1 MSTQVLHPTIAA
13 KAVKAP
19 AEAHQLIAEKKVSL
33 NRIMVMTDFSEA
45 SDLALDYALSLA
57 RRYDSRIYLTHVLTQ
72 DAYQMAEPALA
83 EMTYQ
88 RMRQA
93 AEQSIADILV
103 SGKLRGVPHEV
114 LLSEGYLWPT
124 VEQLI
129 REQEIDLVVTG
140 THGRGEFKKVVLGS
154 VAEEVFR
161 QAGVPVLTVGPEARK
176 RAPQELDLSD
186 VLFATD
192 FGPGAA
198 RAGQYAFSLAQEHGA
213 RLTVLHVVG
222 EGVAY
227 TREGEERIRKLHIA
241 GMKQFLPQGAED
253 WCKVDFRVSF
263 GAPVEEILNEARDTG
278 ADLIVMGAKA
288 RKALAGH
295 RPWSIAYNVV
305 TRAKCPV
312 LSVRG

>member
-1 MSTQVLHPTIAA
+1 MSTQVLRPSDPAKTVTAPTG
-13 KAVKAP
+13 P
-19 AEAHQLIAEKKVSL
+19 RQLTADKKVSL
-33 NRIMVMTDFSEA
+33 TRIMVMTDFSEA

-88 RMRQA
+88 KMRQA

-124 VEQLI
+124 IEELI
-129 REQEIDLVVTG
+129 KEHEIDLVVTG
-140 THGRGEFKKVVLGS
+140 THGRGDFKKLVLGS

-161 QAGVPVLTVGPEARK
+161 RAGCPVLTVGPAARK
-176 RAPQELDLSD
+176 RAPQELNLNDI
-186 VLFATD
+186 LFATD

-198 RAGQYAFSLAQEHGA
+198 QAEQYAFSLAQEHGA
-213 RLTVLHVVG
+213 RLTVLHVV
-222 EGVAY
+222 EEPVAY
-227 TREGEERIRKLHIA
+227 TREGEERLRKLHIA
-241 GMKQFLPQGAED
+241 GMKQVMPPGTED
-253 WCKVDFRVSF
+253 WCKVDFRVAF
-263 GAPVEEILNEARDTG
+263 GAAVEEILNEARDTG

-288 RKALAGH
+288 RKTLAGH
-295 RPWSIAYNVV
+295 RPLSIAYNVV
-305 TRAKCPV
+305 TKAKCPV
-312 LSVRG
+312 FTVRG